1 VAAAQLYSIKLNF
14 HSLYHVS
21 HQTFLENSN
30 QKTIISFVSPFDI
43 TISLMATL
51 EKNHQVC
58 AKCPNGT
65 HKSPNG
71 ICEQVAPYENS
82 GDDDGDGGKT
92 ISIHN
97 LGSEGSSNNDNKDYS
112 VIY

>member
-1 VAAAQLYSIKLNF
+1 MSKWY
-14 HSLYHVS
+14 
-21 HQTFLENSN
+21 
-30 QKTIISFVSPFDI
+30 
-43 TISLMATL
+43 
-51 EKNHQVC
+51 
-58 AKCPNGT
+58 

-82 GDDDGDGGKT
+82 GNDDDGGGGKT
-92 ISIHN
+92 ISIDN